1 MTMPML
7 NTIAVGDRIP
17 AIDVRLMVDG
27 APTVVSAA
35 EVLGHGQVVLF
46 AVPGAFTT
54 GCSTRH
60 LPGYIARAAEL
71 SEKGVDRIA
80 CLSVNDVFVMDAWGR
95 EHGVADTF
103 TMLADPDASF
113 TTAVG
118 MQIDASSFGLGLR
131 SKRYAMVISDG
142 VVTALLEEENGLS
155 IVNSTAECVL
165 AVL

>member
-1 MTMPML
+1 
-7 NTIAVGDRIP
+7 
-17 AIDVRLMVDG
+17 
-27 APTVVSAA
+27 
-35 EVLGHGQVVLF
+35 
-46 AVPGAFTT
+46 
-54 GCSTRH
+54 
-60 LPGYIARAAEL
+60 
-71 SEKGVDRIA
+71 
-80 CLSVNDVFVMDAWGR
+80 
-95 EHGVADTF
+95 
-103 TMLADPDASF
+103 MLADPDASF

>member
-1 MTMPML
+1 MACPADS
-7 NTIAVGDRIP
+7 IAHFARRVTLP
-17 AIDVRLMVDG
+17 VPHLHVY
-27 APTVVSAA
+27 APRVQP
-35 EVLGHGQVVLF
+35 LPPLRWQVVLF